1 VGGPNADHVA
11 IEVCGSEIA
20 RISDSGRITGDPE
33 VIPKELPTILLEAAE
48 SIQGIAVS
56 ASKATVLLL
65 RGQLPHAHRLP
76 GGSPVFPL
84 VVRDLL
90 DMGSVVPHHE
100 QFAVGLRRIRVN
112 PSSLKPILEPANA
125 IDSPS
130 GDQAM

>member
-1 VGGPNADHVA
+1 MRVGSIYRRFDSVQSRSWSDNEQA
-11 IEVCGSEIA
+11 GS
-20 RISDSGRITGDPE
+20 SRITSG
-33 VIPKELPTILLEAAE
+33 LPTILLEAAE
-48 SIQGIAVS
+48 SIQGEAVL

-90 DMGSVVPHHE
+90 DVGSVVPHHE

-112 PSSLKPILEPANA
+112 PFILETH
-125 IDSPS
+125 S
-130 GDQAM
+130 

>member
-1 VGGPNADHVA
+1 M
-11 IEVCGSEIA
+11 
-20 RISDSGRITGDPE
+20 
-33 VIPKELPTILLEAAE
+33 
-48 SIQGIAVS
+48 
-56 ASKATVLLL
+56 LLL
-65 RGQLPHAHRLP
+65 RGQPPHAHRLP

-90 DMGSVVPHHE
+90 DIGSVVPHHE

-112 PSSLKPILEPANA
+112 PFILETHSGTANA